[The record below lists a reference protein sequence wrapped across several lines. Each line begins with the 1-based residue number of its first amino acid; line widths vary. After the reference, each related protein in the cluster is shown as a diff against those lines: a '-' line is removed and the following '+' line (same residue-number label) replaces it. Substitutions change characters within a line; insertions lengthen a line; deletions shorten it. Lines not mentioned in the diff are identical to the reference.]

1 MNKKKGFTLIELLAI
16 IVILAIIAVITVP
29 IVLGIIDDAKKGS
42 AVDSVYGYIDAI
54 ETNNALAGTS
64 NEYTLIESTDDVNTL
79 DVKVSGLKPTSGS
92 ITVTNGRVTNANLV
106 MNGFTCTYDG
116 EKVNCD
122 GESTPVSYY
131 AFGDPT
137 DESIRTT
144 DYTTLGKN
152 IFLKLEGEQKSVCIL
167 RNGEKHC
174 FKNNNYDIENEHVQE
189 VFSDI
194 SCVASLLIMNC
205 NASDFGCG
213 VLSDSGVVCRDF
225 GAGGRCSVGSDGQVI
240 CV

>member
-1 MNKKKGFTLIELLAI
+1 MNRKKGFTLIELLAI

-152 IFLKLEGEQKSVCIL
+152 VFLKLEGEQKSVCML

-174 FKNNNYDIENEHVQE
+174 FKNNNFDIEKEHVQE

-194 SCVASLLIMNC
+194 SCNASSPYVYC
-205 NASDFGCG
+205 DASDFYCR
-213 VLSDSGVVCRDF
+213 VLSDGYVACADYGSGENCYVNPKD
-225 GAGGRCSVGSDGQVI
+225 SVY
-240 CV
+240 CN

>member
-122 GESTPVSYY
+122 GESTPVAYY
-131 AFGDPT
+131 EYGEPT
-137 DESIRTT
+137 TSSTT

-152 IFLKLEGEQKSVCIL
+152 VFVKLEGEQKSVCIV
-167 RNGEKHC
+167 RNGELSC
-174 FKNNNYDIENEHVQE
+174 LKNNNYTEY
-189 VFSDI
+189 S
-194 SCVASLLIMNC
+194 SSLLTTGFAGMRC
-205 NASDFGCG
+205 NAGGSTVRCNVGTFDCRVNSLGDVRCDDLSAYAGCF
-213 VLSDSGVVCRDF
+213 VSGS
-225 GAGGRCSVGSDGQVI
+225 GSVD
-240 CV
+240 CD